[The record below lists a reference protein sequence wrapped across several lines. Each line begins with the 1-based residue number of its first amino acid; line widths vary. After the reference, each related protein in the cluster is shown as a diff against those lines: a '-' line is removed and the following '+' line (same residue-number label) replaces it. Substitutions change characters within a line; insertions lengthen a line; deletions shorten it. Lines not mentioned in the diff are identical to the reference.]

1 MSMPRS
7 KETIGML
14 FGILGYL
21 SFSILDATQKTL
33 ILYHSV
39 FQLLLVKYFFV
50 LFLSLI
56 ESKRK
61 NNFSFYKSKNIKLQ
75 ILRSFLSVIE
85 SGCFV
90 LSFKYLSL
98 ADAHSIG
105 SLSPVIVVA
114 LSAIILKEKVSPK
127 IWVAIFIGFIGVLII
142 LRPTSSIFDPK
153 ALLPLVAAFM
163 LGLYQ
168 VVTKK
173 VSEDDT
179 NETSLFYTSIIGLII
194 MTLLATNFWTP
205 IESSSYVMF
214 LAIGIFFSLGL
225 YLQII
230 ALSKA
235 RASILQPFHYT
246 LIFWAIIFGY
256 IFYNDVPDM
265 FTIVGAIIITASGI
279 FVLNHSSK
287 LIRIS

>member
-1 MSMPRS
+1 MSTTWS
-7 KETIGML
+7 KESIGIL
-14 FGILGYL
+14 FGILAYL

-61 NNFSFYKSKNIKLQ
+61 NNSSFYKSKNIKLQ
-75 ILRSFLSVIE
+75 ILRSLLSVIE

-98 ADAHSIG
+98 ANAHSIG
-105 SLSPVIVVA
+105 SLAPVIVVA

-127 IWVAIFIGFIGVLII
+127 TWVAIFIGFIGVIII

-168 VVTKK
+168 IVTKK
-173 VSEDDT
+173 VSEHDS

-194 MTLLATNFWTP
+194 MSFLASNFWSP
-205 IESSSYVMF
+205 ISGSSYMMF
-214 LAIGIFFSLGL
+214 LAIGVFFSLGL

-235 RASILQPFHYT
+235 RASIIQPFHYT
-246 LIFWAIIFGY
+246 LIFWAIILGY
-256 IFYNDVPDM
+256 IFYDDVPDM
-265 FTIVGAIIITASGI
+265 FMVIGSIIITCSGI
-279 FVLNHSSK
+279 FVLKQSSK
-287 LIRIS
+287 EKV

>member
-1 MSMPRS
+1 MHLFKS
-7 KETIGML
+7 KESVGIL
-14 FGILGYL
+14 FGIFAYL
-21 SFSILDATQKTL
+21 SFSILDAIQKTL
-33 ILYHSV
+33 VLHHSI

-50 LFLSLI
+50 LCLSLF

-61 NNFSFYKSKNIKLQ
+61 NNYLFYKSKNIKLQ
-75 ILRSFLSVIE
+75 IFRSLLSMIE

-98 ADAHSIG
+98 ANAHSVG
-105 SLSPVIVVA
+105 SLAPVIVVA

-127 IWVAIFIGFIGVLII
+127 TWIAIFIGFIGVLII

-153 ALLPLVAAFM
+153 ALLPLIAAFI

-168 VVTKK
+168 IVTKK
-173 VSEDDT
+173 VSKHDT

-194 MTLLATNFWTP
+194 MSLLSSKFWTP
-205 IESSSYVMF
+205 VDKSSYSMF
-214 LAIGIFFSLGL
+214 IGIGIFFSLGL

-230 ALSKA
+230 ALIKA
-235 RASILQPFHYT
+235 RASIIQPFHYT

-256 IFYNDVPDM
+256 IFYNDIPDM
-265 FTIVGAIIITASGI
+265 FTVIGAVIITCSGI
-279 FVLNHSSK
+279 FVLNQTSK
-287 LIRIS
+287 N

>member
-1 MSMPRS
+1 MIIS
-7 KETIGML
+7 KQSIGII
-14 FGILGYL
+14 FAILAYF

-50 LFLSLI
+50 LFLSLV

-61 NNFSFYKSKNIKLQ
+61 NNINFYKSKKIKLQ
-75 ILRSFLSVIE
+75 IFRSLLSVIE

-98 ADAHSIG
+98 ADAHSVG
-105 SLSPVIVVA
+105 SLAPVIIVA
-114 LSAIILKEKVSPK
+114 LSAIFLKEKVSTK
-127 IWVAIFIGFIGVLII
+127 TWIAIFVGFVGVLII

-153 ALLPLVAAFM
+153 ALLPLLAAFV

-173 VSEDDT
+173 VSEHDT
-179 NETSLFYTSIIGLII
+179 TETSLFYTSIIGIFI
-194 MTLLATNFWTP
+194 MSLLASNFWSP
-205 IESSSYVMF
+205 VSSSSYILF
-214 LAIGIFFSLGL
+214 LIVGIFFSLGI

-230 ALSKA
+230 ALSMA
-235 RASILQPFHYT
+235 SASIIQPFHYT

-256 IFYNDVPDM
+256 IFYNDIPDL
-265 FTIVGAIIITASGI
+265 FTIVGAVIITLSGI
-279 FVLNHSSK
+279 FVLTQSTK
-287 LIRIS
+287 D

>member
-1 MSMPRS
+1 MIIS
-7 KETIGML
+7 KQSIGII
-14 FGILGYL
+14 FAILAYL
-21 SFSILDATQKTL
+21 CFSILDATQKTL

-50 LFLSLI
+50 LFLSLV

-61 NNFSFYKSKNIKLQ
+61 NNLNFYKSKKIKLQ
-75 ILRSFLSVIE
+75 IFRSLLSVVE

-98 ADAHSIG
+98 ADAHSVG
-105 SLSPVIVVA
+105 SLAPVIVVA
-114 LSAIILKEKVSPK
+114 LSAIFLKEKVSTK
-127 IWVAIFIGFIGVLII
+127 TWITIFVGFIGVLII

-153 ALLPLVAAFM
+153 ALLPLLAAFV

-173 VSEDDT
+173 VSEHDT
-179 NETSLFYTSIIGLII
+179 TETSLFYTSIIGIFI
-194 MTLLATNFWTP
+194 MSLLASNFWTP
-205 IESSSYVMF
+205 VSSSSYILF
-214 LAIGIFFSLGL
+214 LIVGIFFSLGI

-230 ALSKA
+230 ALSMA
-235 RASILQPFHYT
+235 RASIIQPFHYT

-256 IFYNDVPDM
+256 IFYNDIPDL
-265 FTIVGAIIITASGI
+265 FTIVGAVIITLSGI
-279 FVLNHSSK
+279 FVLTQSTKN
-287 LIRIS
+287 

>member
-1 MSMPRS
+1 MIIS
-7 KETIGML
+7 KESTGII
-14 FGILGYL
+14 FGILAYFC
-21 SFSILDATQKTL
+21 FSILDATQKTL

-61 NNFSFYKSKNIKLQ
+61 NNINFYKTKSIKLQ
-75 ILRSFLSVIE
+75 IFRSLLSVIE

-98 ADAHSIG
+98 ADAHSVG
-105 SLSPVIVVA
+105 SLAPVIVVA
-114 LSAIILKEKVSPK
+114 LSAIFLKEKVSTK
-127 IWVAIFIGFIGVLII
+127 IWIAIFIGFIGVLII

-153 ALLPLVAAFM
+153 ALLPLLAAFV

-173 VSEDDT
+173 VSEHDT
-179 NETSLFYTSIIGLII
+179 TETSLFYTSIIGIFI
-194 MTLLATNFWTP
+194 MSLLASNFWNP
-205 IESSSYVMF
+205 VSSSSYILF
-214 LAIGIFFSLGL
+214 FIIGIFFSLGV

-230 ALSKA
+230 ALSMA
-235 RASILQPFHYT
+235 RASIIQPFHYT
-246 LIFWAIIFGY
+246 LIFWAIILGY
-256 IFYNDVPDM
+256 IFYNDIPDL
-265 FTIVGAIIITASGI
+265 FTIVGAVIITLSGI
-279 FVLNHSSK
+279 FVLNQSTKS
-287 LIRIS
+287 

>member
-1 MSMPRS
+1 MLSLQS
-7 KETIGML
+7 KETIGVL
-14 FGILGYL
+14 FAILAYL

-50 LFLSLI
+50 LLLSLI

-61 NNFSFYKSKNIKLQ
+61 NNFKFYRSKNIKLQ
-75 ILRSFLSVIE
+75 ILRSLLSVIE

-98 ADAHSIG
+98 ADAHSVG
-105 SLSPVIVVA
+105 SLAPVIVVG
-114 LSAIILKEKVSPK
+114 LSAIFLKENVSSK
-127 IWVAIFIGFIGVLII
+127 TWVAIFIGFIGVLII

-153 ALLPLVAAFM
+153 ALLPLIAAFM

-168 VVTKK
+168 IVTKK
-173 VSEDDT
+173 VSKDDS
-179 NETSLFYTSIIGLII
+179 NETSLFYTSIIGLVI
-194 MTLLATNFWTP
+194 MLLLASKFWSP
-205 IESSSYVMF
+205 VASSSYILF
-214 LAIGIFFSLGL
+214 LVIGIFFSLGL

-235 RASILQPFHYT
+235 RASIIQPFHYT

-256 IFYNDVPDM
+256 FLYDDIPDL
-265 FTIVGAIIITASGI
+265 FTVIGAIIITISGI
-279 FVLNHSSK
+279 FVISQTSK
-287 LIRIS
+287 K

>member
-1 MSMPRS
+1 MHLFKS
-7 KETIGML
+7 KESVGIL
-14 FGILGYL
+14 FGIFAYL
-21 SFSILDATQKTL
+21 SFSILDAIQKTL
-33 ILYHSV
+33 VLHHSI

-50 LFLSLI
+50 LCLSLL

-61 NNFSFYKSKNIKLQ
+61 NNYLFYKSKNIKLQ
-75 ILRSFLSVIE
+75 IFRSLLSMIE

-98 ADAHSIG
+98 ANAHSVG
-105 SLSPVIVVA
+105 SLAPVIVVA

-127 IWVAIFIGFIGVLII
+127 TWIAIFIGFIGVLII

-153 ALLPLVAAFM
+153 ALLPLIAAFI

-168 VVTKK
+168 IVTKK
-173 VSEDDT
+173 VSKHDT

-194 MTLLATNFWTP
+194 MSLLSSKFWTP
-205 IESSSYVMF
+205 VDKSSYSMF
-214 LAIGIFFSLGL
+214 IGIGIFFSLGL

-235 RASILQPFHYT
+235 RASIIQPFHYT

-256 IFYNDVPDM
+256 IFYNDIPDM
-265 FTIVGAIIITASGI
+265 FTVIGAVIITCSGI
-279 FVLNHSSK
+279 FVLNQTSK
-287 LIRIS
+287 N

>member
-1 MSMPRS
+1 MHLFKS
-7 KETIGML
+7 KESIGIL
-14 FGILGYL
+14 FGIFAYL
-21 SFSILDATQKTL
+21 SFSILDVIQKTL
-33 ILYHSV
+33 VFHHSI

-50 LFLSLI
+50 LCLSLI

-61 NNFSFYKSKNIKLQ
+61 NNYLFYKSKNIKLQ
-75 ILRSFLSVIE
+75 IFRSLLSVIE

-98 ADAHSIG
+98 ANAHSIG
-105 SLSPVIVVA
+105 SLAPVIVVA

-127 IWVAIFIGFIGVLII
+127 TWVAIFIGFVGVLII

-153 ALLPLVAAFM
+153 ALLPLIAAFI

-168 VVTKK
+168 IVTKK
-173 VSEDDT
+173 VSKHDK

-194 MTLLATNFWTP
+194 MSLLASKFWTP
-205 IESSSYVMF
+205 VDISSYAMF
-214 LAIGIFFSLGL
+214 LGIGIFFSLGL

-235 RASILQPFHYT
+235 RASIIQPFHYT

-265 FTIVGAIIITASGI
+265 FTIFGAIIITCSGI
-279 FVLNHSSK
+279 FVLNQSSK
-287 LIRIS
+287 N

>member
-1 MSMPRS
+1 MYLFKS
-7 KETIGML
+7 KESVGIL
-14 FGILGYL
+14 FGIFAYL
-21 SFSILDATQKTL
+21 SFSILDAIQKTL
-33 ILYHSV
+33 VLHHSI

-50 LFLSLI
+50 LCLSLF

-61 NNFSFYKSKNIKLQ
+61 NNYLFYKSKNIKLQ
-75 ILRSFLSVIE
+75 IFRSLLSMIE

-98 ADAHSIG
+98 ANAHSVG
-105 SLSPVIVVA
+105 SLAPVIVVA

-127 IWVAIFIGFIGVLII
+127 TWIAIFIGFIGVLII

-153 ALLPLVAAFM
+153 ALLPLIAAFI

-168 VVTKK
+168 IVTKK
-173 VSEDDT
+173 VSKHDT
-179 NETSLFYTSIIGLII
+179 NETSLFYTSLIGLII
-194 MTLLATNFWTP
+194 MSLLSSKFWTP
-205 IESSSYVMF
+205 VDKSSYSMF
-214 LAIGIFFSLGL
+214 LGIGIFFSLGL

-235 RASILQPFHYT
+235 RASIIQPFHYT

-256 IFYNDVPDM
+256 IFYNDIPDM
-265 FTIVGAIIITASGI
+265 FTVIGAVIITCSGI
-279 FVLNHSSK
+279 FVLNQTSK
-287 LIRIS
+287 N

>member
-1 MSMPRS
+1 MIIS
-7 KETIGML
+7 KQSIGIV
-14 FGILGYL
+14 FGILAYF

-50 LFLSLI
+50 LFLSLV

-61 NNFSFYKSKNIKLQ
+61 NNIYFYKSKSIKLQ
-75 ILRSFLSVIE
+75 IFRSLLSVIE

-98 ADAHSIG
+98 ADAHSVG
-105 SLSPVIVVA
+105 SLAPVIVVA
-114 LSAIILKEKVSPK
+114 LSAIFLKEKVSTK
-127 IWVAIFIGFIGVLII
+127 IWIAIFVGFIGVLII

-153 ALLPLVAAFM
+153 ALLPLLAAFG

-173 VSEDDT
+173 VSEYDT
-179 NETSLFYTSIIGLII
+179 TETSLFYTSIIGIFV
-194 MTLLATNFWTP
+194 MSLLASNFWSP
-205 IESSSYVMF
+205 ISSSSYILF
-214 LAIGIFFSLGL
+214 LIIGVFFSLGI

-230 ALSKA
+230 ALSMA
-235 RASILQPFHYT
+235 SASIIQPFHYT

-256 IFYNDVPDM
+256 IFYNDIPDLL
-265 FTIVGAIIITASGI
+265 TIVGAVIITLSGI
-279 FVLNHSSK
+279 FVLTQSTK
-287 LIRIS
+287 T

>member
-1 MSMPRS
+1 MPWS
-7 KETIGML
+7 KESIGIL

-61 NNFSFYKSKNIKLQ
+61 KNLLFYKSKNIKLQ
-75 ILRSFLSVIE
+75 ILRSLLSVIE

-98 ADAHSIG
+98 ANAHSIG
-105 SLSPVIVVA
+105 SLAPVIVVA

-127 IWVAIFIGFIGVLII
+127 TWVAIFIGFIGVLII
-142 LRPTSSIFDPK
+142 LRPTSSIFDAK
-153 ALLPLVAAFM
+153 ALLPLIAAFM

-173 VSEDDT
+173 VSEYDS
-179 NETSLFYTSIIGLII
+179 NETSLFYTSIIGMII
-194 MTLLATNFWTP
+194 MSLLAFYYWSP
-205 IESSSYVMF
+205 IDNSMYMMF
-214 LAIGIFFSLGL
+214 LAIGVFFSLGL

-235 RASILQPFHYT
+235 RASIIQPFHYT

-256 IFYNDVPDM
+256 IFYDDVPDL
-265 FTIVGAIIITASGI
+265 FTIIGAIIITCSGI
-279 FVLNHSSK
+279 FVLSQSSK
-287 LIRIS
+287 EKV

>member
-1 MSMPRS
+1 MIIS
-7 KETIGML
+7 KQSIGII
-14 FGILGYL
+14 FAILAYF

-50 LFLSLI
+50 LFLSLV

-61 NNFSFYKSKNIKLQ
+61 NNLNFYKSKKIKLQ
-75 ILRSFLSVIE
+75 IFRSLLSVIE

-98 ADAHSIG
+98 ADAHSVG
-105 SLSPVIVVA
+105 SLAPVIVVA
-114 LSAIILKEKVSPK
+114 LSAIFLKEKVSTK
-127 IWVAIFIGFIGVLII
+127 TWIAIFVGFVGVLII

-153 ALLPLVAAFM
+153 ALLPLLAAFV

-173 VSEDDT
+173 VSEYDT
-179 NETSLFYTSIIGLII
+179 TETSLFYTSIIGIFI
-194 MTLLATNFWTP
+194 MSLLASNFWSP
-205 IESSSYVMF
+205 VSSSSYILF
-214 LAIGIFFSLGL
+214 LIVGIFFSLGI

-230 ALSKA
+230 ALSMA
-235 RASILQPFHYT
+235 RASIIQPFHYT

-256 IFYNDVPDM
+256 IFYNDIPDL
-265 FTIVGAIIITASGI
+265 FTIVGAVIITLSGI
-279 FVLNHSSK
+279 FVLTQSTK
-287 LIRIS
+287 D

>member
-1 MSMPRS
+1 MKIS
-7 KETIGML
+7 KQSIGII
-14 FGILGYL
+14 FGILAYF
-21 SFSILDATQKTL
+21 SFSVLDATQKTL

-50 LFLSLI
+50 LFLSLV

-61 NNFSFYKSKNIKLQ
+61 NNIHFYKSKNIKLQ
-75 ILRSFLSVIE
+75 IFRSLLSVIE

-98 ADAHSIG
+98 ADTHSVG
-105 SLSPVIVVA
+105 SLAPVIVVA
-114 LSAIILKEKVSPK
+114 LSAIFLKEKVSTK
-127 IWVAIFIGFIGVLII
+127 TWIAIFVGFIGVLII

-153 ALLPLVAAFM
+153 ALLPLLAAFA

-173 VSEDDT
+173 VSEHDT
-179 NETSLFYTSIIGLII
+179 TETSLFYTSIIGIFA
-194 MTLLATNFWTP
+194 MSFLASNFWSP
-205 IESSSYVMF
+205 ISSSSYILF
-214 LAIGIFFSLGL
+214 LIVGIFFSLGV

-230 ALSKA
+230 ALSMA
-235 RASILQPFHYT
+235 RASIIQPFHYT

-256 IFYNDVPDM
+256 IFYNDIPDL
-265 FTIVGAIIITASGI
+265 FTIVGAVIITISGI
-279 FVLNHSSK
+279 FVLTQSTKS
-287 LIRIS
+287 

>member
-1 MSMPRS
+1 MHLFKS
-7 KETIGML
+7 KKSIGIL
-14 FGILGYL
+14 FGIFAYL
-21 SFSILDATQKTL
+21 SFSILDVIQKTL
-33 ILYHSV
+33 VFHHSI

-50 LFLSLI
+50 LCLSLI

-61 NNFSFYKSKNIKLQ
+61 NNYLFYKSKNIKLQ
-75 ILRSFLSVIE
+75 IFRSLLSLIE

-98 ADAHSIG
+98 ANAHSIG
-105 SLSPVIVVA
+105 SLAPVIVVA

-127 IWVAIFIGFIGVLII
+127 TWVAIFIGFVGVLII

-153 ALLPLVAAFM
+153 ALLPLIAAFI

-168 VVTKK
+168 IVTKK
-173 VSEDDT
+173 VSKHDK

-194 MTLLATNFWTP
+194 MSLLASKFWTP
-205 IESSSYVMF
+205 VDVSSYAMF
-214 LAIGIFFSLGL
+214 LGIGIFFSLGL

-235 RASILQPFHYT
+235 RASIIQPFHYT

-265 FTIVGAIIITASGI
+265 FTIFGAIIITCSGI
-279 FVLNHSSK
+279 FVLNQSSK
-287 LIRIS
+287 N

>member
-1 MSMPRS
+1 MSIPRS

-50 LFLSLI
+50 LCLSLI

-256 IFYNDVPDM
+256 IFYNDVPDT

-287 LIRIS
+287 LIKIS

>member
-1 MSMPRS
+1 MHLFKS
-7 KETIGML
+7 KESVGIL
-14 FGILGYL
+14 FGIFAYL
-21 SFSILDATQKTL
+21 SFSILDAIQKTL
-33 ILYHSV
+33 VLHHSI

-50 LFLSLI
+50 LCLSLF

-61 NNFSFYKSKNIKLQ
+61 NNYLFYKSKNIKLQ
-75 ILRSFLSVIE
+75 IFRSLLSMIE

-98 ADAHSIG
+98 ANAHSVG
-105 SLSPVIVVA
+105 SLAPVIVVA

-127 IWVAIFIGFIGVLII
+127 TWIAIFIGFIGVLII

-153 ALLPLVAAFM
+153 ALLPLIAAFI

-168 VVTKK
+168 IVTKK
-173 VSEDDT
+173 VSNHDT
-179 NETSLFYTSIIGLII
+179 NETSLFYTSLIGLII
-194 MTLLATNFWTP
+194 MSLLSSKFWTP
-205 IESSSYVMF
+205 VDKSSYSMF
-214 LAIGIFFSLGL
+214 LGIGIFFSLGL

-235 RASILQPFHYT
+235 RASIIQPFHYT

-256 IFYNDVPDM
+256 IFYNDIPDM
-265 FTIVGAIIITASGI
+265 LTVIGAVIITCSGI
-279 FVLNHSSK
+279 FVLNQTSK
-287 LIRIS
+287 N

>member
-1 MSMPRS
+1 MHLFKS
-7 KETIGML
+7 KESIGIL
-14 FGILGYL
+14 FGIFAYL
-21 SFSILDATQKTL
+21 SFSILDVIQKTL
-33 ILYHSV
+33 VLYHSI

-50 LFLSLI
+50 LCLSLI

-61 NNFSFYKSKNIKLQ
+61 NNYLFYKSKNIKLQ
-75 ILRSFLSVIE
+75 IFRSLLSVIE

-98 ADAHSIG
+98 ANAHSIG
-105 SLSPVIVVA
+105 SLAPVIVVA

-127 IWVAIFIGFIGVLII
+127 TWIAIFIGFVGVLII

-153 ALLPLVAAFM
+153 ALLPLIAAFI

-168 VVTKK
+168 IVTKK
-173 VSEDDT
+173 VSKHDK

-194 MTLLATNFWTP
+194 MSLLASKFWTP
-205 IESSSYVMF
+205 VDISSYAMF
-214 LAIGIFFSLGL
+214 LGIGIFFSLGL

-235 RASILQPFHYT
+235 RASIIQPFHYT

-265 FTIVGAIIITASGI
+265 FTIFGAIIITCSGI
-279 FVLNHSSK
+279 FVLNQSSK
-287 LIRIS
+287 N

>member
-1 MSMPRS
+1 MIIS
-7 KETIGML
+7 KQTIGII
-14 FGILGYL
+14 FGILAYF

-61 NNFSFYKSKNIKLQ
+61 NNINFYKSKSIKLQ
-75 ILRSFLSVIE
+75 IFRSLLSVIE

-98 ADAHSIG
+98 ADAHSVG
-105 SLSPVIVVA
+105 SLAPVIVVA
-114 LSAIILKEKVSPK
+114 LSAIFLKEKVSTK
-127 IWVAIFIGFIGVLII
+127 IWIAIFIGFIGVLII

-153 ALLPLVAAFM
+153 ALLPLLAAFV

-173 VSEDDT
+173 VSEHDT
-179 NETSLFYTSIIGLII
+179 TETSLFYTSIIGIFI
-194 MTLLATNFWTP
+194 MSLLASNFWNP
-205 IESSSYVMF
+205 VSSSSYILF
-214 LAIGIFFSLGL
+214 FIIGIFFSLGV

-230 ALSKA
+230 ALSMA
-235 RASILQPFHYT
+235 RASIIQPFHYT
-246 LIFWAIIFGY
+246 LIFWAIILGY
-256 IFYNDVPDM
+256 IFYNDIPDL
-265 FTIVGAIIITASGI
+265 FTIVGAVIITLSGI
-279 FVLNHSSK
+279 FVLNQSTKS
-287 LIRIS
+287 

>member
-1 MSMPRS
+1 MIIS
-7 KETIGML
+7 KQSIGII
-14 FGILGYL
+14 FGILAYF

-50 LFLSLI
+50 LFLSLV

-61 NNFSFYKSKNIKLQ
+61 NNIYFYKSKSIKLQ
-75 ILRSFLSVIE
+75 IFRSLLSVIE

-98 ADAHSIG
+98 ADAHSVG
-105 SLSPVIVVA
+105 SLAPVIVVA
-114 LSAIILKEKVSPK
+114 LSAIFLKEKVSTK
-127 IWVAIFIGFIGVLII
+127 TWIAIFVGFVGVLII

-153 ALLPLVAAFM
+153 ALLPLLAAFA

-173 VSEDDT
+173 VSEHDT
-179 NETSLFYTSIIGLII
+179 TETSLFYTSIIGIFV
-194 MTLLATNFWTP
+194 MSLLASNFWSP
-205 IESSSYVMF
+205 ISSSSYILF
-214 LAIGIFFSLGL
+214 LIVGIFFSLGV

-230 ALSKA
+230 ALSMA
-235 RASILQPFHYT
+235 RASIIQPFHYT

-256 IFYNDVPDM
+256 IFYNDIPDL
-265 FTIVGAIIITASGI
+265 FTIVGAVIITLSGI
-279 FVLNHSSK
+279 FVLTQSTK
-287 LIRIS
+287 D

>member
-1 MSMPRS
+1 MSIPRS

-75 ILRSFLSVIE
+75 ILRSLLSVIE

-105 SLSPVIVVA
+105 SLAPVIVVA

-173 VSEDDT
+173 VSKDDT

-256 IFYNDVPDM
+256 IFYNDVPDT

-287 LIRIS
+287 LIKIS

>member
-1 MSMPRS
+1 MIIS
-7 KETIGML
+7 KQSIGII
-14 FGILGYL
+14 FAILAYL

-50 LFLSLI
+50 LFLSLV

-61 NNFSFYKSKNIKLQ
+61 NNLTFYKSKKIKLQ
-75 ILRSFLSVIE
+75 IFRSLLSVIE

-98 ADAHSIG
+98 ADAHSVG
-105 SLSPVIVVA
+105 SLAPVIVVA
-114 LSAIILKEKVSPK
+114 LSAIFLKEKVSTK
-127 IWVAIFIGFIGVLII
+127 TWIAIFVGFIGVLII

-153 ALLPLVAAFM
+153 ALLPLLAAFG

-173 VSEDDT
+173 VSEYDAT
-179 NETSLFYTSIIGLII
+179 ETSLFYTSIIGIFV
-194 MTLLATNFWTP
+194 MSLLASNFWNP
-205 IESSSYVMF
+205 ISSSSYILF
-214 LAIGIFFSLGL
+214 LIIGIFFSLGI

-230 ALSKA
+230 ALSMA
-235 RASILQPFHYT
+235 NASIIQPFHYT

-256 IFYNDVPDM
+256 IFYNDVPDL
-265 FTIVGAIIITASGI
+265 FTIVGAIIITLSGI
-279 FVLNHSSK
+279 FVLTQSTKS
-287 LIRIS
+287 

>member
-1 MSMPRS
+1 MHLFKSIES
-7 KETIGML
+7 VGIL
-14 FGILGYL
+14 FGIFAYL
-21 SFSILDATQKTL
+21 SFSILDAIQKTL
-33 ILYHSV
+33 VLHHSI

-50 LFLSLI
+50 LCLSLF

-61 NNFSFYKSKNIKLQ
+61 NNYLFYKSKNIKLQ
-75 ILRSFLSVIE
+75 IFRSLLSMIE

-98 ADAHSIG
+98 ANAHSVG
-105 SLSPVIVVA
+105 SLAPVIVVA

-127 IWVAIFIGFIGVLII
+127 TWIAIFIGFIGVLII

-153 ALLPLVAAFM
+153 ALLPLIAAFI

-168 VVTKK
+168 IVTKK
-173 VSEDDT
+173 VSKHDT
-179 NETSLFYTSIIGLII
+179 NETSLFYTSLIGLII
-194 MTLLATNFWTP
+194 MSLLSSKFWTP
-205 IESSSYVMF
+205 VDKSSYSMF
-214 LAIGIFFSLGL
+214 LGIGIFFSLGL

-235 RASILQPFHYT
+235 RASIIQPFHYT

-256 IFYNDVPDM
+256 IFYNDIPDM
-265 FTIVGAIIITASGI
+265 FTVIGALIITCSGI
-279 FVLNHSSK
+279 FVLNQTSK
-287 LIRIS
+287 N